1 LAFDAEPITLV
12 HQKTGEEEDFDMY
25 DEADMTFI
33 TDSQLQVSQIEQPIR
48 QRLLVDDDDIE
59 TDSE

>member
-1 LAFDAEPITLV
+1 M